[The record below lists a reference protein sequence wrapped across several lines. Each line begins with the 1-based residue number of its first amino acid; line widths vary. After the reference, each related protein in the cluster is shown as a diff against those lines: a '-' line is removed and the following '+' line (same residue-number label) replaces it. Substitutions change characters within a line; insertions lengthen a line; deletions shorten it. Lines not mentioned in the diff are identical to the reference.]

1 MFALAGVLA
10 IGSGVNVIAAWA
22 SRPLVPLTAAESRSF
37 HVRIL
42 FSLAFLAVAVAIV
55 VIELIQ
61 KRIDTRLDRGLCPV
75 CGYDLRA
82 TPERCPECGTV
93 IAGYRRQEQRHR

>member
-1 MFALAGVLA
+1 MFALAGLLA
-10 IGSGVNVIAAWA
+10 IGSVVNVIVAWA
-22 SRPLVPLTAAESRSF
+22 SRPPAPLTAAASRSF

-42 FSLAFLAVAVAIV
+42 FSLAFLALAVAIV

-61 KRIDTRLDRGLCPV
+61 KRIDTRQDRGLCPV

-82 TPERCPECGTV
+82 TPHRCPECGTV
-93 IAGYRRQEQRHR
+93 IATYRRH